1 MLQRYEKYSKFILCG
16 NAKIKHFS
24 GPNRLEH
31 KMSSKICNLL
41 SETSDKFS
49 YEIEIFLANCS
60 CCPLPIFFENMEKL
74 QGFMVVMGK
83 NPHCSDSILFGLGSI
98 PISKD
103 ILVWPTCRSIYV
115 IGDVI
120 ADALGVDDVMSVTSR
135 AFQPSG
141 QPLTQRVQGPFTMK
155 ADARRRGRR
164 RVARA
169 DVDVERD
176 RGHAAGRRGRRGD
189 RVHLA
194 EHPRG
199 WSCTLETRPKFC
211 R

>member
-1 MLQRYEKYSKFILCG
+1 MSTLLQSSPLTLHKSCLPVHATHITSNVTLNYQLERTTHSK
-16 NAKIKHFS
+16 
-24 GPNRLEH
+24 LE
-31 KMSSKICNLL
+31 
-41 SETSDKFS
+41 
-49 YEIEIFLANCS
+49 
-60 CCPLPIFFENMEKL
+60 
-74 QGFMVVMGK
+74 MGK

-211 R
+211 RWSFASFSVLHCALAYLRRSSPTL

>member
-83 NPHCSDSILFGLGSI
+83 NPHCSDSVLFGFYNYHGSVRSS
-98 PISKD
+98 SK
-103 ILVWPTCRSIYV
+103 
-115 IGDVI
+115 
-120 ADALGVDDVMSVTSR
+120 MS
-135 AFQPSG
+135 FF
-141 QPLTQRVQGPFTMK
+141 L
-155 ADARRRGRR
+155 
-164 RVARA
+164 
-169 DVDVERD
+169 
-176 RGHAAGRRGRRGD
+176 H
-189 RVHLA
+189 
-194 EHPRG
+194 
-199 WSCTLETRPKFC
+199 
-211 R
+211 